1 MKVLVIDN
9 YDSFVYNLVHMVRYL
24 GHEPVVYRNDKIAI
38 EMVGQYDK
46 ILLSPGPGIPEEAG
60 ILLDLIKTYAPTKS
74 ILGVCLGHQAIAE
87 AFGAELLNL
96 PTVLHGIASA
106 NHLQEV
112 EEPLFEGFPSSFS
125 VGHYHSWVVKEHTLP
140 AELQVTGKD
149 LEGNVMAIRHT
160 TYDVK
165 GLQFHP
171 ESILTDNGIRIL
183 ANWLNTPAPE
193 NYSLIKKR
201 QNLVE

>member
-9 YDSFVYNLVHMVRYL
+9 YDSFVYNLVHMVRDL
-24 GHEPVVYRNDKIAI
+24 GHQPVVYRNDKIDLETVA
-38 EMVGQYDK
+38 QYDK

-60 ILLDLIKTYAPTKS
+60 ILLDLIKTYAASKS

-96 PTVLHGIASA
+96 PTVLHGIAST
-106 NHLQEV
+106 NEV
-112 EEPLFEGFPSSFS
+112 LDAEETLFDGLKERFS
-125 VGHYHSWVVKEHTLP
+125 IGHYHSWVIKENTLP
-140 AELQVTGKD
+140 AELLVTGKD
-149 LEGNVMAIRHT
+149 AEGNVMAIRHQ

-193 NYSLIKKR
+193 NYTLVRKK
-201 QNLVE
+201 QALMV

>member
-9 YDSFVYNLVHMVRYL
+9 YVSFVYNLVHMIRDL
-24 GHEPVVYRNDKIAI
+24 GHQPEVYRNNKIDL
-38 EMVGQYDK
+38 ETVGQYDK

-60 ILLDLIKTYAPTKS
+60 ILLDLIKTYAASKS

-106 NHLQEV
+106 NEIQDPA
-112 EEPLFEGFPSSFS
+112 EPLFSGFPASFS
-125 VGHYHSWVVKEHTLP
+125 IGHYHSWVVKENTLP
-140 AELQVTGKD
+140 AELKVTGRD
-149 LEGNVMAIRHT
+149 SEGNVMSISHT
-160 TYDVK
+160 QYDVK

-171 ESILTDNGIRIL
+171 ESILTDNGIQIL

-193 NYSLIKKR
+193 NYTLIKKR
-201 QNLVE
+201 MANSV

>member
-9 YDSFVYNLVHMVRYL
+9 YDSFVYNLVHMVRDL
-24 GHEPVVYRNDKIAI
+24 GHQPVVYRNDKIDLEVVA
-38 EMVGQYDK
+38 QYDK
-46 ILLSPGPGIPEEAG
+46 ILLSPGPGIPAEAG
-60 ILLDLIKTYAPTKS
+60 ILLDLIKTYAASKS

-96 PTVLHGIASA
+96 PKVLHGMAST
-106 NHLQEV
+106 NEV
-112 EEPLFEGFPSSFS
+112 LDTEETLFGGLKERFS
-125 VGHYHSWVVKEHTLP
+125 IGHYHSWVIKENTLP
-140 AELQVTGKD
+140 AELLVTGKD
-149 LEGNVMAIRHT
+149 AEGNVMAIRHQ

-183 ANWLNTPAPE
+183 ANWLNTSAPE
-193 NYSLIKKR
+193 NYTLIRKK
-201 QNLVE
+201 QALVV